1 MYLKALTQPFFGF
14 QLWLFKNKT
23 IFHAW
28 RLFLVHSNF
37 LKGKKIGLI
46 NQKWN
51 VFLWTEPKFLGVY
64 AIKIYKQLLYF
75 ILHLQNDCVVDILLR
90 CECMEIKIRFLKIF
104 DPIVTEI
111 SSAHIERGL
120 AHGSAL
126 SLDLSHFRLRILGYN
141 KNMKISRSLN
151 IMTPVTQIPN
161 WAGLAVLVCRQIL

>member
-1 MYLKALTQPFFGF
+1 MF
-14 QLWLFKNKT
+14 
-23 IFHAW
+23 
-28 RLFLVHSNF
+28 
-37 LKGKKIGLI
+37 
-46 NQKWN
+46 
-51 VFLWTEPKFLGVY
+51 FLGVF
-64 AIKIYKQLLYF
+64 AIKIYKQLLYI

-141 KNMKISRSLN
+141 KNMKISRSLK

-161 WAGLAVLVCRQIL
+161 WAGLAVLVCR